1 MKAQEILDEVARQ
14 LNDVGGVT
22 WTQVS
27 LFDYINS
34 AQEVIAS
41 FRPDASS
48 SITTMK
54 MVAGTKQTL
63 PTTALRLLEVIRNM
77 GSAGT
82 TPGRVIRAADHESI
96 SLFNSAWH
104 SQGQVVEVKNFAY
117 SEKNPDTFYVDPPS
131 DGTEFIEISVS
142 VAPTEV
148 NDGLDDLTLKDIYK
162 PHVIQWC
169 MFRAYSIEVDSAS
182 SQNRAA
188 AHEKSFYQ
196 LMGKKFERDI
206 MFSPSVEVQEA
217 QGGG

>member
-1 MKAQEILDEVARQ
+1 MIANDIINEVSRQ
-14 LNDVGGVT
+14 LNDVGKIT
-22 WTQVS
+22 WIETS
-27 LFDYINS
+27 LLEYINS
-34 AQEVIAS
+34 AVEVIAS

-48 SITTMK
+48 IITTMQ

-63 PTTALRLLEVIRNM
+63 PASALRLLEVTRNM

-82 TPGRVIRAADHESI
+82 TPGRVIRGVEHEAI
-96 SLFNSAWH
+96 SLFNSNWH
-104 SQGQVVEVKNFAY
+104 SQAQVVEVKNYAY
-117 SEKNPDTFYVDPPS
+117 NEKNPRTFYVDPPS
-131 DGTEFIEISVS
+131 DGTEFVEISISIV
-142 VAPTEV
+142 PTPV
-148 NDGLDDLTLKDIYK
+148 NDGQDVLGLKDIYRM
-162 PHVIQWC
+162 HVVQWC

-206 MFSPSVEVQEA
+206 LFSPSVEVQEA

>member
-48 SITTMK
+48 SITTMQ

-82 TPGRVIRAADHESI
+82 VPGRVIRAADHESI

-104 SQGQVVEVKNFAY
+104 SQGQVVEVKNFSY